1 MNIFV
6 GGINYST
13 QENKLQETFEQYG
26 AVSSV
31 KIISDRDTGRSKG
44 FGFVVM
50 DNDDEAKS
58 AIEQLNGYSLDGK
71 NIVVNEARPRTEGGS
86 GGGGGRSGGGGFNRG
101 GGGGGGRS
109 GGYGGGG
116 GRSSGGGGGYSR
128 GGDRD
133 RGHGGGGDRWS

>member
-13 QENKLQETFEQYG
+13 QENKLQETFEQFG

-50 DNDDEAKS
+50 DNDDEAKA

-71 NIVVNEARPRTEGGS
+71 NIVVNEARPRTEGG
-86 GGGGGRSGGGGFNRG
+86 GGGGRSGGFSRG
-101 GGGGGGRS
+101 GGNRS
-109 GGYGGGG
+109 
-116 GRSSGGGGGYSR
+116 GGGGYSGGGNRGGGYNR

-133 RGHGGGGDRWS
+133 RGHGGGDRWS